1 MIDIETMSIL
11 VVDDMKSMRLT
22 IRKMLQ
28 NLAIGKNLRFA
39 ENGRQGL
46 EILNTERCDLAILD
60 WSMPIMN
67 GFELLETIRKDKV
80 LRDLPV
86 IMVTAEAER
95 DIVSQVAETEIDGY
109 LLKPLTLASLDG
121 KIKAVVEKVNHP
133 DLATQHRLKARDL
146 EEEGDYESAIEQLR
160 IALTHKPSASRLL
173 RQLGLL
179 HFKIQKPAI
188 AEKCLVKAALVNKQ
202 DTITRVHLADYY
214 MDTNDLEKAGKYYL
228 EILSLSTQYHES
240 AMDLAERLMISGFRQ
255 LSQEMF
261 SKIIS
266 RSSKQNTVRERVID
280 ICLAHNEIEYPRELL
295 EQAIRENPSNY
306 EMIYKTGLI
315 RQKAGDW
322 DKALM
327 CFMRVDRQVRGHIEA
342 KFQIAK
348 IYYRNQQILEAD
360 DYLNQILR
368 IDPKNEAA
376 LALRRQF

>member
-28 NLAIGKNLRFA
+28 NLAIGKKLRFV

-46 EILNTERCDLAILD
+46 EILHTEKCDLAILD

-67 GFELLETIRKDKV
+67 GFELLENIRKDKV

-109 LLKPLTLASLDG
+109 LLKPLTLASLDD

-133 DLATQHRLKARDL
+133 DLVTQHRLKAREL
-146 EEEGDYESAIEQLR
+146 EEKGEYESAIEQLR
-160 IALTHKPSASRLL
+160 IALGHKPSASRLL
-173 RQLGLL
+173 RQFGLL
-179 HFKIQKPAI
+179 HFKIQKPII
-188 AEKCLVKAALVNKQ
+188 AEKCLVKAASVNKQ
-202 DTITRVHLADYY
+202 DTITLVHLADYY

-228 EILSLSTQYHES
+228 EILSLSTQYHEP
-240 AMDLAERLMISGFRQ
+240 ALDLAERLMIGGFRQ
-255 LSQEMF
+255 MFQEIF

-266 RSSKQNTVRERVID
+266 RSGKQNATRETVID
-280 ICLAHNEIEYPRELL
+280 ICLVHNEIEYPQALL
-295 EQAIRENPSNY
+295 EQAIKENPSNY
-306 EMIYKTGLI
+306 EMIYKAGLI
-315 RQKAGDW
+315 CQTAGDW
-322 DKALM
+322 DKALTH
-327 CFMRVDRQVRGHIEA
+327 FIKVDRQVRGHVEA

-348 IYYRNQQILEAD
+348 IYYRNQKILKAD

-376 LALRRQF
+376 LALRRQS

>member
-46 EILNTERCDLAILD
+46 EILDTEKCDLAIID
-60 WSMPIMN
+60 WNMPIMN
-67 GFELLETIRKDKV
+67 GFEMLEKIRKDKA

-95 DIVSQVAETEIDGY
+95 DIVYQVAETEIDGY
-109 LLKPLTLASLDG
+109 LLKPLTLGSLDE
-121 KIKAVVEKVNHP
+121 KIKAVVEKANHP
-133 DLATQHRLKARDL
+133 DLATQHRLKAREL
-146 EEEGDYESAIEQLR
+146 EEKGDYESAIEQLR
-160 IALTHKPSASRLL
+160 IALVHKPSASRLL

-179 HFKIQKPAI
+179 HFKIQKPFI

-214 MDTNDLEKAGKYYL
+214 MDANDLEKAGKYYL
-228 EILSLSTQYHES
+228 EILSLSTQYYEP
-240 AMDLAERLMISGFRQ
+240 ALDLAERLMVGGFKQ
-255 LSQEMF
+255 LSQEIF

-266 RSSKQNTVRERVID
+266 RSGKQNAARERVID
-280 ICLAHNEIEYPRELL
+280 ICLAHNEIEYPQALL
-295 EQAIRENPSNY
+295 EQAVKENPSNY

-315 RQKAGDW
+315 CQTAGDW
-322 DKALM
+322 DKALTH
-327 CFMRVDRQVRGHIEA
+327 FMKIDRQVRGHIKA

-348 IYYRNQQILEAD
+348 IYYRNQKILDAD